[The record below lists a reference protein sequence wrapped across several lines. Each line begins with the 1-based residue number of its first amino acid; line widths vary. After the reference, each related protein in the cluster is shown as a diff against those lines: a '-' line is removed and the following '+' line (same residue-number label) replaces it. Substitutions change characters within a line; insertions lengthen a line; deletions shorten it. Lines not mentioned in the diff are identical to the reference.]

1 MCYNRQ
7 NVFIRK
13 SKMFKKTLLAS
24 LILAS
29 TAFAQNV
36 VIQNPNPQTT
46 AIHRQDDTTKIDK
59 DNLAIKPAVA
69 PIQKNNRPNRIT
81 STLKGD
87 PATQRGFAWFTSDEQ
102 MGSVVKIATR
112 PDMKNAISVPA
123 IRQTVVSH
131 YAERDKKGYFIFKA
145 YDRETDEIAYYFSDE
160 NKKSPWFPQ
169 NEIKDKKL
177 RAGIDV
183 IKVDETVYR
192 ATASDLKP
200 NTTYYY
206 QVGNDKNWSAVG
218 QFKTAGTDKDGF
230 KFIHYTDT
238 QNAYYNEHIRNEAK
252 FAADTLAN
260 AQKISPNADFVL
272 HTGDFVEIAEL
283 EDEWVDLLNQSQKS
297 LLKMSLVP
305 VSGNHD
311 EFTVSRKELMLNK
324 FNDHFNLDSA
334 GKIDGGVYYSFDY
347 NNAHFI
353 VLNTNDYKNPAE
365 KALGD
370 EQLAWLKD
378 DIKKAKERGATW
390 IVVTYHKPLF
400 SKGYHSLQD
409 PEVQN
414 VRDEFMQTLDE
425 LGVDLALQGHDHIYS
440 RTKSLNY
447 APTTE
452 SFVNAKIEDV
462 KYSYNGQNI
471 KTYHKPTGTTFIVPS
486 TAGTKAY
493 DMIYNRPLAHIHKIR
508 PRLKWLTQPQL
519 DHYNSLFELGFQ
531 PNTSEKFATSIGND
545 RDNIH
550 QNFAVYTVNGNRLTT
565 EVYQVSGDLTK
576 GEKRTVFKVD
586 EFVIEK

>member
-1 MCYNRQ
+1 
-7 NVFIRK
+7 
-13 SKMFKKTLLAS
+13 
-24 LILAS
+24 
-29 TAFAQNV
+29 
-36 VIQNPNPQTT
+36 
-46 AIHRQDDTTKIDK
+46 
-59 DNLAIKPAVA
+59 
-69 PIQKNNRPNRIT
+69 
-81 STLKGD
+81 
-87 PATQRGFAWFTSDEQ
+87 
-102 MGSVVKIATR
+102 
-112 PDMKNAISVPA
+112 
-123 IRQTVVSH
+123 
-131 YAERDKKGYFIFKA
+131 
-145 YDRETDEIAYYFSDE
+145 
-160 NKKSPWFPQ
+160 
-169 NEIKDKKL
+169 
-177 RAGIDV
+177 
-183 IKVDETVYR
+183 
-192 ATASDLKP
+192 
-200 NTTYYY
+200 
-206 QVGNDKNWSAVG
+206 
-218 QFKTAGTDKDGF
+218 
-230 KFIHYTDT
+230 
-238 QNAYYNEHIRNEAK
+238 
-252 FAADTLAN
+252 
-260 AQKISPNADFVL
+260 
-272 HTGDFVEIAEL
+272 
-283 EDEWVDLLNQSQKS
+283 
-297 LLKMSLVP
+297 MSLVP

-493 DMIYNRPLAHIHKIR
+493 DMIYNRPLAHIHKVR

-545 RDNIH
+545 RDSIH